1 VNLSKQDQR
10 NYGILA
16 AFVLVAGYFMY
27 SQLSTPDAAPPAA
40 SVVVTTP
47 AATQGSKSSGT
58 TSATRKLAT
67 PPGNTAGVSS
77 KATAVTTEAQLDPT
91 LHMEAMLVTESLV
104 YSGSGRNI
112 FSPNSAPVGIPKLE
126 ARVRTP
132 VLMAPVRLGP
142 VGPPPP
148 PPIDLKFF
156 GTETTAAGS
165 RRAFLLHGED
175 VFLVSSGE
183 VVQRRYRVISID
195 ARSIVIEDIP
205 NNNRQT
211 LPLLVN

>member
-1 VNLSKQDQR
+1 MKIGTEDKKKL
-10 NYGILA
+10 GILA
-16 AFVLVAGYFMY
+16 IVGVSAIAAAVYMY
-27 SQLSTPDAAPPAA
+27 SQLSTPDVAPAAAPVATVAAPAA
-40 SVVVTTP
+40 
-47 AATQGSKSSGT
+47 KS
-58 TSATRKLAT
+58 TSQTRKTAV
-67 PPGNTAGVSS
+67 PPGNAAGVQ
-77 KATAVTTEAQLDPT
+77 KNQTAAQLDPT

-112 FSPNSAPVGIPKLE
+112 FSANSAPTAIPNLV

-132 VLMAPVRLGP
+132 AIVAPVRTGS

-156 GTETTAAGS
+156 GTESSETGG

-183 VVQRRYRVISID
+183 IVQRRYRVISID
-195 ARSIVIEDIP
+195 ARSIVIEDIA
-205 NNNRQT
+205 NSNRQT